1 MKIDHYIVFIG
12 ANAALSTELGSMK
25 SRIEGAHI
33 VAPAVKKRQVGAT
46 QPAISIAMDAL
57 VSELGKTTSH
67 SEPARLSLWLYDPEK
82 ADQFR
87 GLWAAFGHSA
97 WIETVPRSLVNKVG
111 PTREFIE
118 SRINSIR
125 PLLHEVSSA
134 AYAKRKT
141 SPLPLP
147 LRNFTSP
154 ITAKLKTY
162 WYNDL
167 DAESLSKQI
176 KSFKMQFRQLR
187 EKTLDGYKDDKALIF
202 SPAKDEECHG
212 LAHPTG
218 AGGKAFTCGRF
229 RYGVALFAGFHY
241 DVRDAKNR
249 PLQSDLETS
258 FGTVR
263 SLKSEK
269 RSYINIFPNDHLLPE
284 K

>member
-12 ANAALSTELGSMK
+12 ANAALSTELGSMR
-25 SRIEGAHI
+25 SRIEGARI
-33 VAPAVKKRQVGAT
+33 VAPAVKKRQIGAT
-46 QPAISIAMDAL
+46 QPAISIAMEAL
-57 VSELGKTTSH
+57 VSELAKATSH
-67 SEPARLSLWLYDPEK
+67 SEPARLSLWFYDPDN

-87 GLWAAFGHSA
+87 NVWAAFGHSA
-97 WIETVPRSLVNKVG
+97 WVESVPRSLMNKIG

-118 SRINSIR
+118 NRINSIR

-154 ITAKLKTY
+154 ITTKLKTY

-167 DAESLSKQI
+167 DAGSLSKKI
-176 KSFKMQFRQLR
+176 KSFRMQFRQLR
-187 EKTLDGYKDDKALIF
+187 GETLDGYKDDKALIF
-202 SPAKDEECHG
+202 KPAKDEECHG

-218 AGGKAFTCGRF
+218 AVGKAFACGRF

-241 DVRDAKNR
+241 DVRDAKKR
-249 PLQSDLETS
+249 PLQVDLETS

-263 SLKSEK
+263 SLRSEK
-269 RSYINIFPNDHLLPE
+269 RTYINIFPNDHLLPE